1 MSQHDE
7 SLPPLIEWSQ
17 DLSVGIQE
25 IDDQH
30 RVLVDLLNQI
40 NEAIHSHHGSDA
52 SQAILKELVDYT
64 KIHFAVEE
72 SLMRV
77 LGYPGYGEHKARHEE
92 LIHEV
97 EALQDKLLSGKKG
110 LSFELLHFLKMWL
123 TKHILTED
131 MSYAPFFLEKGVLPG
146 SPRLSPGRRLW
157 QFVTASGRRQDQE

>member
-1 MSQHDE
+1 M
-7 SLPPLIEWSQ
+7 EWSQ
-17 DLSVGIQE
+17 SLSVGIQE

-52 SQAILKELVDYT
+52 THAILKDLVDYT

-77 LGYPGYGEHKARHEE
+77 LGYPGYEEHKDRHRE

-97 EALQDKLLSGKKG
+97 EELQDKLLSGQKG

-123 TKHILTED
+123 TRHIMSED
-131 MSYAPFFLEKGVLPG
+131 MSYAPFFLKKGVIAS
-146 SPRLSPGRRLW
+146 SPHLSPGRRLW
-157 QFVTASGRRQDQE
+157 QFMTSSGRHR